1 MIDCD
6 VQQKW
11 ILRLRSF
18 GAVLFAI
25 LLSGL
30 FSQPALAGKRVALVV
45 GNSSY
50 QNVAHLANPVND
62 AAALVD
68 TFKKADF
75 DVVMPRNDLGAVEF
89 RRALREFGDKARDAD
104 IAVIYYAGHGL
115 EVDGINYLIPID
127 AMLERDSDVY
137 DEAIPLD
144 RVLVAVEPAHQ
155 LRLIILDACRDNPF
169 AKKMKRMIAQ
179 RAVGQGLAKVEPDRP
194 NTLIAFAA
202 RAGSTASDGD
212 SKNSP
217 FASALAQHLATPGLD
232 LRKAFGYV
240 RDDVLKATNNRQEP
254 FIYGSLGGDDMMLVP
269 APKVAAPPPAPA
281 DANEP
286 IRRDYELAERVGT
299 KEAWDFFLAT
309 YPKGFYS
316 KLAQLQRD
324 KLAAEDKARATAEEQ
339 ARLAAEGAKAAE
351 QAKAAA
357 EAKAAEDA
365 RLSAEKN
372 KLEEEAKVTEAERAK
387 AAAQAKAAEEAKL
400 AAEKIRKAEEEKAAR
415 ERAAAEK
422 VASQAKAAADAR
434 LAAEKATQER
444 IAKAQAEAE
453 AAAAKA
459 KAAEEARAAQE
470 ARAAELQKALEAA
483 KAAEAEQ
490 RAKVAAETKSAAEA
504 KALADGKAQDGKTQ
518 DGKSEGEKSI
528 AVAALSP
535 TDKPSDSKPAANDIP
550 RLLQS
555 ELRRV
560 GCLTGSIDGNWN
572 DAAQRSLASFNKS
585 AGTTLDTKVA
595 SLDTLDV
602 VRSRRARVCPLM
614 CDHGYKANGDTCI
627 KIDCKAGYEL
637 DDSGDCERAQSKKP
651 EAKREGRPEETQ
663 PAAPRS
669 AAIESQPGNRA
680 PSQSDM
686 DFLHKCGATSCSQ
699 AMRGCMRKS
708 AILGSDAGRC
718 IEKYRYCMQTGQFSG
733 RFCNLSGLARN

>member
-1 MIDCD
+1 MVDCRF
-6 VQQKW
+6 QRKW
-11 ILRLRSF
+11 IPRLRGLGAILF
-18 GAVLFAI
+18 AVLI
-25 LLSGL
+25 SGL
-30 FSQPALAGKRVALVV
+30 LSQPAAAGKRVALVL
-45 GNSSY
+45 GNSNY
-50 QNVAHLANPVND
+50 QNVAHLTNPAND
-62 AAALVD
+62 AATLATTFRKANFELV
-68 TFKKADF
+68 TL
-75 DVVMPRNDLGAVEF
+75 RNDLGAQEL

-115 EVDGINYLIPID
+115 EVDGVNYLIPVD
-127 AMLERDSDVY
+127 AVLERDSDVY

-155 LRLIILDACRDNPF
+155 LRLVILDACRDNPF
-169 AKKMKRMIAQ
+169 AKTMKRTIAQ
-179 RAVGQGLAKVEPDRP
+179 RAIGQGLAKVEPDRP

-212 SKNSP
+212 RTNSP
-217 FASALAQHLATPGLD
+217 FATALSNHLTTPGLD

-254 FIYGSLGGDDMMLVP
+254 FIYGSLGGDDMTLVP
-269 APKVAAPPPAPA
+269 AAPVVAAPPPAAA
-281 DANEP
+281 DPNEP
-286 IRRDYELAERVGT
+286 VRRDYELAERVGT

-324 KLAAEDKARATAEEQ
+324 KLAAEEKARATAEEQ

-357 EAKAAEDA
+357 EAKAAEEA
-365 RLSAEKN
+365 RLAADKK

-387 AAAQAKAAEEAKL
+387 AAAQVKAAEEARL
-400 AAEKIRKAEEEKAAR
+400 AAEKTKKAEEEKAAR

-422 VASQAKAAADAR
+422 AASQAKAAEDAR

-444 IAKAQAEAE
+444 IAKAQAEAD

-490 RAKVAAETKSAAEA
+490 RAKAAAEA
-504 KALADGKAQDGKTQ
+504 KGDNRAMM
-518 DGKSEGEKSI
+518 
-528 AVAALSP
+528 VAALP
-535 TDKPSDSKPAANDIP
+535 PADKLGDGKPSADDIP
-550 RLLQS
+550 RFLQS

-560 GCLTGSIDGNWN
+560 GCFTGSIDGSWN
-572 DAAQRSLASFNKS
+572 EAAQHSLSLFNKS
-585 AGTTLDTKVA
+585 AGTTLDPKVA

-602 VRSRRARVCPLM
+602 VRGRNARVCPLM
-614 CDHGYKANGDTCI
+614 CDHGYKANGDTCV

-637 DDSGDCERAQSKKP
+637 DDSGDCVRVQSKKQDKP
-651 EAKREGRPEETQ
+651 AEAKRNAKPDEGSQ
-663 PAAPRS
+663 PAAPRE
-669 AAIESQPGNRA
+669 AALPTSRTLQPGA
-680 PSQSDM
+680 PGP
-686 DFLHKCGATSCSQ
+686 LGRCAATSCSG
-699 AMRGCMRKS
+699 ALGGCMRK
-708 AILGSDAGRC
+708 AAMTGGDPGRC
-718 IEKYRYCMQTGQFSG
+718 NDRYQHCLQTGEFNGRYCQH
-733 RFCNLSGLARN
+733 SGLARN

>member
-6 VQQKW
+6 FQRKW
-11 ILRLRSF
+11 IPRLRSI

-50 QNVAHLANPVND
+50 QTVAHLANPVND
-62 AAALVD
+62 AAALAD
-68 TFKKADF
+68 TFKRASF
-75 DVVMPRNDLGAVEF
+75 DVVMLRNDLGAVEF
-89 RRALREFGDKARDAD
+89 RRTLREFGDKARDAD

-115 EVDGINYLIPID
+115 EVDGINYLIPVD

-155 LRLIILDACRDNPF
+155 LRLVILDACRDNPF
-169 AKKMKRMIAQ
+169 AKKMKRTIAQ
-179 RAVGQGLAKVEPDRP
+179 RAIGQGLAKVEPDRT

-212 SKNSP
+212 GKNSP
-217 FASALAQHLATPGLD
+217 FASALAERLATPGLD

-269 APKVAAPPPAPA
+269 APKIATPPPPPADP
-281 DANEP
+281 NEP
-286 IRRDYELAERVGT
+286 VRRDYELAERVGT

-316 KLAQLQRD
+316 KLAELQRD
-324 KLAAEDKARATAEEQ
+324 KLAAEEKARATAEEQ

-357 EAKAAEDA
+357 QAKSAEDA
-365 RLSAEKN
+365 RIAAEKK
-372 KLEEEAKVTEAERAK
+372 KLEEEAKVTEVERVK

-400 AAEKIRKAEEEKAAR
+400 AAERIRKAEEEKAAR
-415 ERAAAEK
+415 ERAAADK
-422 VASQAKAAADAR
+422 AVALAKTAEDAR
-434 LAAEKATQER
+434 IAAENATRER

-470 ARAAELQKALEAA
+470 ARAAELQQAIEAA
-483 KAAEAEQ
+483 KAAEADQ
-490 RAKVAAETKSAAEA
+490 RAKAAEA
-504 KALADGKAQDGKTQ
+504 KALAYAN
-518 DGKSEGEKSI
+518 
-528 AVAALSP
+528 
-535 TDKPSDSKPAANDIP
+535 TDVKLPDTGGDRTPAPDDIP
-550 RLLQS
+550 RLLQT

-560 GCLTGSIDGNWN
+560 GCHTGSIDASWN
-572 DAAQRSLASFNKS
+572 GAAQRSLSLFNKS
-585 AGTTLDTKVA
+585 AGTTLDTKLA
-595 SLDTLDV
+595 SLDTLNV
-602 VRSRRARVCPLM
+602 VRGRNERVCPLT
-614 CDHGYKANGDTCI
+614 CDHGYKADGNACI
-627 KIDCKAGYEL
+627 KIECKAGYEL
-637 DDSGDCERAQSKKP
+637 DDGDNCVKVQSKKP
-651 EAKREGRPEETQ
+651 DKPAEAKRKPEEGSQATGKE
-663 PAAPRS
+663 AALPTGR
-669 AAIESQPGNRA
+669 AVQPGAGELGR
-680 PSQSDM
+680 
-686 DFLHKCGATSCSQ
+686 CGATSCSQ
-699 AMRGCMRKS
+699 AMAGCIHKS
-708 AILGSDAGRC
+708 QITGGDTGKC
-718 IEKYRYCMQTGQFSG
+718 VEKYRYCMQTGEFNG
-733 RFCNLSGLARN
+733 RFCQHSGLARN

>member
-1 MIDCD
+1 M
-6 VQQKW
+6 
-11 ILRLRSF
+11 RSI

-62 AAALVD
+62 AATLAD
-68 TFKKADF
+68 TLKKANF
-75 DVVMPRNDLGAVEF
+75 DLVMPRNDLGAVEF

-115 EVDGINYLIPID
+115 EVDGINYLIPVD

-155 LRLIILDACRDNPF
+155 LRLVILDACRDNPF
-169 AKKMKRMIAQ
+169 AKKMKRMVAQ

-269 APKVAAPPPAPA
+269 APKVAAPPPPPS
-281 DANEP
+281 DPNEP
-286 IRRDYELAERVGT
+286 VRRDYELAERVGT

-324 KLAAEDKARATAEEQ
+324 KLAAEEKARTTAEEQ

-365 RLSAEKN
+365 RLAADK
-372 KLEEEAKVTEAERAK
+372 KKIEEEARVTEAERAK
-387 AAAQAKAAEEAKL
+387 AAALAKAAEDAKL
-400 AAEKIRKAEEEKAAR
+400 AAEKTKKAEEDKAAR

-422 VASQAKAAADAR
+422 AAVQAKTAEDAR
-434 LAAEKATQER
+434 IAAEKATQER

-459 KAAEEARAAQE
+459 RAAEEARAAQE

-483 KAAEAEQ
+483 KAAEGEQ
-490 RAKVAAETKSAAEA
+490 RAKLAAEA
-504 KALADGKAQDGKTQ
+504 KAGNDGKAP

-528 AVAALSP
+528 AIAALSP
-535 TDKPSDSKPAANDIP
+535 ADKAGDSKPAADDIP

-560 GCLTGSIDGNWN
+560 GCLTGSIDGSWN
-572 DAAQRSLASFNKS
+572 DDAQRSLALFNKS

-602 VRSRRARVCPLM
+602 VRGRSARVCPLM
-614 CDHGYKANGDTCI
+614 CDHGYKANGDNCI
-627 KIDCKAGYEL
+627 KIECKAGYEV
-637 DDSGDCERAQSKKP
+637 DDSGDCVRVQSKKP
-651 EAKREGRPEETQ
+651 EKDKPAEAKRTTKPDEGLQATGKE
-663 PAAPRS
+663 AAVPTGR
-669 AAIESQPGNRA
+669 AVQPGAGGELSR
-680 PSQSDM
+680 
-686 DFLHKCGATSCSQ
+686 CGATSCSG
-699 AMRGCMRKS
+699 AMQGCIHKS
-708 AILGSDAGRC
+708 QITGGDPGKC
-718 IEKYRYCMQTGQFSG
+718 VEKYHSCMQTGEFRG
-733 RFCNLSGLARN
+733 RYCQHSGLARN